1 MASRRTAMAEP
12 RTSLHIWKVSIVL
25 SFILVNI
32 RVRLY
37 AATVLF
43 SFKDHRTKYKEAEKS
58 IEASTGDIMLVEVVR
73 NK

>member
-1 MASRRTAMAEP
+1 MAEP
-12 RTSLHIWKVSIVL
+12 STSLHIWKGSIVL

-43 SFKDHRTKYKEAEKS
+43 SFKDHRTKYKAEKS
-58 IEASTGDIMLVEVVR
+58 IDASTGDIMLVEVVR

>member
-1 MASRRTAMAEP
+1 MAEP
-12 RTSLHIWKVSIVL
+12 RTSLRIWKGSIIL
-25 SFILVNI
+25 SVVLVNI
-32 RVRLY
+32 PVRLY

-43 SFKDHRTKYKEAEKS
+43 SFKHHRIKYKEAAKS